1 MSARSPYV
9 RVSSVLRRERI
20 VPPAPPALCVLASGS
35 SGNCSVLLTGPAR
48 SPRATLID
56 AGISPRRVA
65 ALLAER
71 GLGMHQVDAIVLT
84 HLDRDHW
91 HPAWTKKVRD
101 LAAPVFVHASHIGRA
116 TREGVLPRRT
126 EKFTSEVPLASGVR
140 ASAMMMS
147 HDELGV
153 ASFRFELADSDDS
166 PGTRTSLGFA
176 TDVGR
181 VTPDLIEH
189 LAGVDTLAIESN
201 YCPDMQ
207 RASDRPEF
215 LKRRIMGGSGHLSN
229 QECAEA
235 VARIAPREHV
245 VFLHLSRQCNRPE
258 IVSNLHAGADY
269 GWTISSQHESTRW
282 IPLTTGAPRE
292 SRLPRA
298 DIPGPA
304 QLALF

>member
-1 MSARSPYV
+1 
-9 RVSSVLRRERI
+9 VSSVLKRERI
-20 VPPAPPALCVLASGS
+20 VPPEPPALCVLASGS

-48 SPRATLID
+48 APRATLID
-56 AGISPRRVA
+56 AGLSPRRVA

-101 LAAPVFVHASHIGRA
+101 LAAPVFVHASHLGRA

-126 EKFTSEVPLASGVR
+126 EKFVHEVAPVAGVR
-140 ASAMMMS
+140 ATAMMMS
-147 HDELGV
+147 HDDLGV
-153 ASFRFELADSDDS
+153 AAFRFELEGDA
-166 PGTRTSLGFA
+166 GTLGFA

-181 VTPDLIEH
+181 VTGDLIDH

-215 LKRRIMGGSGHLSN
+215 LKRRIMGGAGHLSN
-229 QECAEA
+229 HECADA

-258 IVSNLHAGADY
+258 LVGAMHAGADY
-269 GWTISSQHESTRW
+269 AWTITSQHEATRW
-282 IPLTTGAPRE
+282 IPLRAGTPRE
-292 SRLPRA
+292 PGVIRTS
-298 DIPGPA
+298 IPAPPEPS